1 MKLDDESLNRL
12 TEWILDSP
20 HGTDGDNQLIKEFV
34 ATLIDGSWRDRW
46 FRERD
51 VAPVFGSEQ
60 HVVQL
65 RAGLRLVVVLDAG
78 GEPGLVQILAIL
90 AD

>member
-1 MKLDDESLNRL
+1 
-12 TEWILDSP
+12 
-20 HGTDGDNQLIKEFV
+20 
-34 ATLIDGSWRDRW
+34 
-46 FRERD
+46 

-60 HVVQL
+60 PVVQL